1 MNDIQFQGGLNIAI
15 KIPKS
20 KYEETVTFYRDIL
33 KLEVKEVSIQNPT
46 VSRTHQVSFGNNTL
60 WLDCV
65 DNYTHSETW
74 LELKTPDVKKA
85 TAYLQSK
92 GIHPCD
98 EIEQIPENSHWIMDP
113 AGTVFI
119 LNKGDGMKPNE

>member
-1 MNDIQFQGGLNIAI
+1 MAKEQQFNGGANIAI

-20 KYEETVTFYRDIL
+20 KYEDTVKFYRDVL
-33 KLEVKEVSIQNPT
+33 HLEVKEKPIDNPT
-46 VSRTHQVSFGNNTL
+46 VSRTHQVKFGGNVV

-74 LELKTPDVKKA
+74 LELKTSDVKEA
-85 TAYLQSK
+85 TAYLKSK
-92 GIHPCD
+92 GVQTVD
-98 EIEQIPENSHWIMDP
+98 ELEKIPENTHWIMDP

-119 LNKGDGMKPNE
+119 VSGD